1 MGMLLSNCAFNGGL
15 IALGILASI
24 LPPPLDKSFPI
35 PTPNSQPR
43 DITLGADGNMWFTE
57 SELDVSQIGRIDAQ
71 GIITEFIVPTQFSQP
86 SDIAS
91 GTGRR
96 TVVYGTFRLSRFLHR
111 EGDDQWPV
119 YGIPS
124 RLRSSVR
131 LQHSADWNCEWA
143 GRKSLVPGKH
153 TKRSREAYAVRCLYV
168 LYHSNPRR
176 RTIGHHCRPGWCA
189 LVWGVSGQ
197 QNWADRC

>member
-71 GIITEFIVPTQFSQP
+71 GIITEFIVPTRFSQP

-91 GTGRR
+91 GPDGALWFTAPSGFPDFFIGRV
-96 TVVYGTFRLSRFLHR
+96 T
-111 EGDDQWPV
+111 
-119 YGIPS
+119 
-124 RLRSSVR
+124 
-131 LQHSADWNCEWA
+131 
-143 GRKSLVPGKH
+143 
-153 TKRSREAYAVRCLYV
+153 
-168 LYHSNPRR
+168 
-176 RTIGHHCRPGWCA
+176 
-189 LVWGVSGQ
+189 
-197 QNWADRC
+197 